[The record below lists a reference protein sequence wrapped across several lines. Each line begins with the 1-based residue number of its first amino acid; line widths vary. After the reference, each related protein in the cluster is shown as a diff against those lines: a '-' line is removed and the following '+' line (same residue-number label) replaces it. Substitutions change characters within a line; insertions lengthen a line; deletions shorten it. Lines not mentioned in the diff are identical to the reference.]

1 MANNSKHIFIGIGG
15 SGCQTVSQIKEK
27 VYEKRYPNPENG
39 KSRLEAMNDSYR
51 FIFLDTDQRD
61 IDEANRRNRNSFEHG
76 RVPFINPQTDLVN
89 LGRANPLAIYYEA
102 THDKT
107 DTLIN
112 KRILEACS
120 PELAA
125 KIPDQPLAFGAGA
138 FRMKS
143 RIAFA
148 HSLADFQ
155 TKLQAAISA
164 LNDVKTVGG
173 SGCTIFYWVVGSSVG
188 GTGSGMFN
196 DVLYHLNM
204 LHHQIVGDGDPQL
217 VYTMYMPKFFIDA
230 NATEEKYA
238 LNAYGVLQEVTAFK
252 KMSYDPERNTV
263 MHRLAFLN
271 DYNLVDSRRR
281 YCPFYYLIPIDIQT
295 DKGTSLGTTR
305 TMYRNTA
312 EMLFH
317 LHNGQGGDTFR
328 SDIDN
333 YMNDIMEKDHENFLV
348 PMGYVSLHKP
358 NEQFKEYIRTRF
370 RRDVLQSWLLNV
382 DAKAE
387 EFTTA
392 QKEGLYKELFKELDW
407 NAQKTLANKVYSK
420 SASIDEVMDRSAQGE
435 EPELKECFYM
445 PALQSSFDEFK
456 SYVKSESTEAKT
468 KTYKEKILAGMW
480 KRAESMIREQ
490 GLAYAVAGMEELQKV
505 AKAKLDAYNKEG
517 KKNRDAEV
525 ANLEDEAKK
534 SFDKAKEYTTLEKI
548 ANKSGQKSQVASY
561 LDAMDALADA
571 CKTQA
576 MEAWAMNIL
585 KDFCEDEKNS
595 EIAKLKNRLGRLE
608 DKVVEMTAKSKKLY
622 NSLSNKLGN
631 AALDVTTVYLPQL
644 KEICDGNGWKSDN
657 FFSKCYRF
665 LFEAKEDKEETP
677 DRKSLGKFID
687 EVLYVKPSEEMMAE
701 LKRQGYVVYPEKD
714 PSLPKDKQ
722 PSEDYR
728 FFANEKIDD
737 RDPETIVEN
746 FLTDAEIA
754 LDILIQGNKDIQDK
768 WENKKIADFFDDLT
782 NDKKDEVRR
791 SLNPAL
797 FFSYNSSRIEV
808 TKKEEHVVFVAN
820 NEDMAREMLGYEKGN
835 PKHRFESDPDINKA
849 LVLKSKFGLALKDYR
864 IYDSLKVVYDKAS
877 FREKYFF
884 HHDFAQY
891 QDQLKMTDLPA
902 EELPQHRSFAKMLLL
917 NMFVEDKK
925 LSQFFYEDHFDPEN
939 FVKKMYLENENNGD
953 YFEIARPEAFKGIK
967 DGKLCICRE
976 DRGRKLFEEI
986 AGVDFVERFNTYCD
1000 QYYNYRYGETLD
1012 RILVTLLQQKVEVK
1026 LDKEDGSDRIPTEI
1040 VTGEQVLKNT
1050 FKTLQPKLLEQ
1061 LHACIKNA
1069 TRQEERVIYMV
1080 LFHVV
1085 REKFA
1090 TVQSFISN
1098 SK

>member
-27 VYEKRYPNPENG
+27 VYEKRYPNAENG
-39 KSRLEAMNDSYR
+39 KSRLEAMNDTYR

-102 THDKT
+102 KHDKT

-238 LNAYGVLQEVTAFK
+238 LNAYGVLQEVMAFK

-271 DYNLVDSRRR
+271 DYNLVDARRR

-312 EMLFH
+312 EMLYH

-333 YMNDIMEKDHENFLV
+333 YMNDIMEKDHEDFLV

-358 NEQFKEYIRTRF
+358 NEQFREYIRTRF
-370 RRDVLQSWLLNV
+370 RRDALQGWLLGLSEKTDEFS
-382 DAKAE
+382 DAD
-387 EFTTA
+387 
-392 QKEGLYKELFKELDW
+392 KEAVYKEIFKELDETIPGT
-407 NAQKTLANKVYSK
+407 AANKILTKAEEATADSLAQTNADQLELEDGQKKETLFGYIEDSVK
-420 SASIDEVMDRSAQGE
+420 IIKDASGE
-435 EPELKECFYM
+435 KQRT
-445 PALQSSFDEFK
+445 ADK
-456 SYVKSESTEAKT
+456 D
-468 KTYKEKILAGMW
+468 KIIASMW
-480 KRAESMIREQ
+480 KRAEAMTREH
-490 GLAYAVAGMEELQKV
+490 GLAYTVAALEKLEEYAKKKFNTFNTGSEGTPGSRNTLQSEV
-505 AKAKLDAYNKEG
+505 DHDETDVESIAAKAEQVTLAEKTINKKGQISQIQAYLAAMQSFAQ
-517 KKNRDAEV
+517 KKQQ
-525 ANLEDEAKK
+525 
-534 SFDKAKEYTTLEKI
+534 F
-548 ANKSGQKSQVASY
+548 
-561 LDAMDALADA
+561 ALIEWKMA
-571 CKTQA
+571 
-576 MEAWAMNIL
+576 IL

-595 EIAKLKNRLGRLE
+595 EIAKLKNHLGRLE
-608 DKVVEMTAKSKKLY
+608 DKVVEMTAKAKKTY
-622 NSLSNKLGN
+622 NGLSNKLGN

-644 KEICDGNGWKSDN
+644 KDICDGNGWKSDN

-665 LFEAKEDKEETP
+665 LFKAKEDKEETP
-677 DRKSLGKFID
+677 DRQSLGKFID
-687 EVLYVKPSEEMMAE
+687 DVIYVKPNEEMIAE
-701 LKRQGYVVYPEKD
+701 LKRMQYVVYPEID
-714 PSLPKDKQ
+714 PNLPKDKQ

-728 FFANEKIDD
+728 FFANQKLD

-746 FLTDAEIA
+746 FLTCAEIA
-754 LDILIQGNKDIQDK
+754 LDKAISENPQIQDK
-768 WENKKIADFFDDLT
+768 WENKKISDFFDDLT
-782 NDKKDEVRR
+782 NDKKDEIRR
-791 SLNPAL
+791 ALNPAL

-808 TKKEEHVVFVAN
+808 TKKEEHIVFVAN

-835 PKHRFESDPDINKA
+835 PKHRFESDPDVNSA
-849 LVLKSKFGLALKDYR
+849 FVLKSKFGLSLKDYR

-891 QDQLKMTDLPA
+891 QDQLRLTDLPM

-917 NMFVEDKK
+917 NMFSDNN
-925 LSQFFYEDHFDPEN
+925 LLGQFFYEDAYDPEN
-939 FVKKMYLENENNGD
+939 YVKQMYIENANND
-953 YFEIARPEAFKGIK
+953 KYFEIARPEAFQGIK
-967 DGKLCICRE
+967 DGKLCLCRE
-976 DRGRKLFEEI
+976 DRGRRLFDEI
-986 AGVDFVERFNTYCD
+986 SGVDFAQRFNTYCE
-1000 QYYNYRYGETLD
+1000 QYYNYRYGETIE
-1012 RILVTLLQQKVEVK
+1012 RILVAVLQQKNDVDGK
-1026 LDKEDGSDRIPTEI
+1026 L
-1040 VTGEQVLKNT
+1040 VTGEQILKDN
-1050 FKTLQPKLLEQ
+1050 FEKKYPELLDR
-1061 LHACIKNA
+1061 LHNCIKNSKK
-1069 TRQEERVIYMV
+1069 QEERIIYMV

-1085 REKFA
+1085 REKLA
-1090 TVQSFISN
+1090 TVQDFIST
-1098 SK
+1098 KK